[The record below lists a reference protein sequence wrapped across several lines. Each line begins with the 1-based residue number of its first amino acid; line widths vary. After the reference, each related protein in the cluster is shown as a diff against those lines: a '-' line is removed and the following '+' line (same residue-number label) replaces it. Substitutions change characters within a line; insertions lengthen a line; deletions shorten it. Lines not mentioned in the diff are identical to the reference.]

1 MKELFQSYRKNY
13 PNELSL
19 LIEALKADEYFDIS
33 HFFKA
38 MQIDEKYLFQLI
50 SRHKIIGYVF
60 RILSTHLSEQTKGK
74 ITIQYKEH
82 SHHTLKFV
90 RQLILVSQKLDNWD
104 LPYIAFKGPVLSQM
118 LYNDPLV
125 KNSVDLDFWVPLD
138 HLETCH
144 KALNEAG
151 YRRVKPSHLT
161 PKQQEKNYSISHHYT
176 YVHQTDRVV
185 IELHWN
191 ITNPF
196 SLLPLTFQEAY
207 NSHIHVNL
215 HNHKIKTLSYVHYLL
230 YLAVHGSIHRWS
242 RLTWLKDFSELLKL
256 STEKQ
261 QEEVFRMAK
270 KLQLEKPVKQAFWLA
285 YTIFD
290 ISLRDMI
297 LKKHPVK
304 RSFFYIDPFKS
315 LNKSTNRLSKEKL
328 PGLFYKWHIRQNSKY
343 RFSLFFRLRTH
354 FTDWEIIK
362 LPDKLFF
369 LYYLLRPFFLVF
381 RGIKSLLRR
390 N

>member
-1 MKELFQSYRKNY
+1 MKEIFLKYQKTYSPELSFLIDILKKESPEYQQVQSLNKNY
-13 PNELSL
+13 L
-19 LIEALKADEYFDIS
+19 L
-33 HFFKA
+33 
-38 MQIDEKYLFQLI
+38 QLI
-50 SRHKIIGYVF
+50 SRHKLIGY
-60 RILSTHLSEQTKGK
+60 IYNDLSAYLDADSKKTLKGQYEQ
-74 ITIQYKEH
+74 H
-82 SHHTLKFV
+82 SRHTLKFV
-90 RQLILVSQKLDNWD
+90 RQLIFVSQKLSDWE
-104 LPYIAFKGPVLSQM
+104 LPYIAFKGPVLSQI
-118 LYNDPLV
+118 LYNGPLV

-138 HLETCH
+138 HVETCH

-151 YRRVKPSHLT
+151 YSRVKPRHLT
-161 PKQQEKNYSISHHYT
+161 PKQQKKNYSISHHYT

-207 NSHIHVNL
+207 NSHIHDNL

-261 QEEVFRMAK
+261 QEEVLRTAE

-285 YTIFD
+285 YAIFD
-290 ISLRDMI
+290 ISLSDMI
-297 LKKHPVK
+297 LRKHPVK
-304 RSFFYIDPFKS
+304 KSFFYIDPFKS

-381 RGIKSLLRR
+381 RGVKSLLRR